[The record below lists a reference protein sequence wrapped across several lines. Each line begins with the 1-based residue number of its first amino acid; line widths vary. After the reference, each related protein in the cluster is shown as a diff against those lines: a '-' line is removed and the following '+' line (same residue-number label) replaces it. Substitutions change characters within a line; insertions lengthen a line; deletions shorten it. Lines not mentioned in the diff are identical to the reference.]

1 MALVINR
8 YLVSTQEI
16 SGPVLRERP
25 RLFMSQNLY
34 NHKVHSVIAFG
45 VVTPVRGLNF
55 PKFG

>member
-1 MALVINR
+1 VALVINR

-16 SGPVLRERP
+16 SGPGLQERL

-34 NHKVHSVIAFG
+34 NRKVHSVIAFG
-45 VVTPVRGLNF
+45 VVTPMRGLNF